1 MELRSRNVVSRG
13 ITKKVRKREFS
24 KIGKKKWFEVVFK
37 EKRDKYEENEE
48 NIEEIRCEYIKKIDE
63 QP

>member
-1 MELRSRNVVSRG
+1 MELRSRNVVSRD

-24 KIGKKKWFEVVFK
+24 KIGKKWFEVVFK